1 MYNLILCL
9 LAPLFYCHR
18 WITAKQAPVYGSKP
32 SPHDTSPH
40 DTSSH
45 DIWLHAASVGE
56 LNLAKILI
64 DELLLLNNGLKIIIT
79 VNTATA
85 ANLGA
90 SLVQEYTEYCA
101 KNASQGARVTLTY
114 APYDLPFIVNKFLDK
129 YSPRLLVIL
138 EAELWRNASIACHRR
153 QLPIILANARLTR
166 KSMASRI
173 KFGFAMPPPHC
184 LPATIAVQSSE
195 DADNFYEWY
204 TTIGAPRPSINVCGN
219 IKFDAALTNQ
229 PLTPKP
235 DSVKKFNLLQE
246 HFKQLRGKGAAI
258 WCGASTHH
266 PEEDF
271 LLDAY
276 EHLLQLQQ
284 PSFLILAPRHPHRFN
299 QVAAK
304 IAKRGFQEKLKLTRF
319 SELGDI
325 GSTKISD
332 CQILLL
338 DTLGDLPHIY
348 SLTDFAYVGGSF
360 TKRGGQNILEPL
372 ACGAAVILG
381 PHHHNLTSI
390 MRFFNND
397 CISIVQDRQ
406 QLINKLS
413 EFATPHQDI
422 GSGRTSHTNS
432 DNSARV
438 QSIAGYAKSI
448 ITEHQGAAAAVAS
461 LSMKAMKNLV

>member
-1 MYNLILCL
+1 M
-9 LAPLFYCHR
+9 
-18 WITAKQAPVYGSKP
+18 QAPVYGSRP
-32 SPHDTSPH
+32 SHSVHSSSSASQSKSSSPQNTSP
-40 DTSSH
+40 H

-56 LNLAKILI
+56 LNLAKILT
-64 DELLLLNNGLKIIIT
+64 DKLLQLNNGLKIIIT

-85 ANLGA
+85 ANVGA
-90 SLVQEYTEYCA
+90 SLVQEYTESKSKSKSKYCA
-101 KNASQGARVTLTY
+101 KDASQGARVTLTY

-138 EAELWRNASIACHRR
+138 EAELWRNISIACHRR
-153 QLPIILANARLTR
+153 QLPVILANARLTR

-184 LPATIAVQSSE
+184 LPAIIAAQSSE

-219 IKFDAALTNQ
+219 IKFDAALANR
-229 PLTPKP
+229 PSASKP

-246 HFKQLRGKGAAI
+246 HLKQLRGKGAAI

-276 EHLLQLQQ
+276 EHLLQLQH
-284 PSFLILAPRHPHRFN
+284 PNFLILAPRHPHRFN

-304 IAKRGFQEKLKLTRF
+304 IAKRGFQEKLKFFRF
-319 SELGDI
+319 SELDAL
-325 GSTKISD
+325 GSTSISD

-372 ACGAAVILG
+372 VCGAAVILG
-381 PHHHNLTSI
+381 PRHHNLTSI

-413 EFATPHQDI
+413 EFTTLSPDM
-422 GSGRTSHTNS
+422 GSGINSHINS
-432 DNSARV
+432 DNSATV
-438 QSIAGYAKSI
+438 QSIAGYAKSV
-448 ITEHQGAAAAVAS
+448 ITKHQGAAAAVAS
-461 LSMKAMKNLV
+461 LAMKTIKV